1 MPARQPTYPCMR
13 KGGAQLHA
21 TILKELNKESGKEK
35 GWSLAKFGFLNIKKL
50 SSPRFQV
57 YVKPPSGSEPGTVIS
72 YVRGTKTKA
81 DVIVDVGL
89 ALNYRGDR
97 FKNAEKVQKKVVA
110 EYGSNPP
117 KYRLFIVGS
126 SLGGS
131 IAEWLGKKPELSR
144 GFATFD
150 VITIGKPVTPVQ
162 LLTGDAPGATQTDVR
177 QEYDPV
183 SFLKPLQPHRNDIM
197 LESEHGA
204 LSPLKNHIG
213 ESVMAH
219 HEIKDQMIG
228 TARKLPVRNLRRV
241 VVLMRRGRP
250 LEERRGGALHVTGLS
265 KKEVMDR
272 AEYLIRNHQNV
283 GDKIFL
289 QTMKYIDDVHRAR
302 AKPRATGG
310 VPFQGA

>member
-1 MPARQPTYPCMR
+1 MSSKYF
-13 KGGAQLHA
+13 GGARLHA
-21 TILKELNKESGKEK
+21 SLLKELNKESGKES
-35 GWSLAKFGFLNIKKL
+35 GWNLTSFGYTNIRKF

-57 YVKPPSGSEPGTVIS
+57 YVKPPSANDVGTVIS
-72 YVRGTKTKA
+72 YVRGTKTKT

-97 FKNAEKVQKKVVA
+97 FKNAEKAQKKVVK
-110 EYGSNPP
+110 EYGSSPP

-131 IAEWLGKKPELSR
+131 IAEWLGKKPELSK
-144 GFATFD
+144 GFSSFD

-162 LLTGDAPGATQTDVR
+162 LMTGDAPGPSQTDVR

-183 SFLKPLQPHRNDIM
+183 SFLKPLQKHDNDVM
-197 LESEHGA
+197 LESEHGI

-213 ESVMAH
+213 ESVMSH

-228 TARKLPVRNLRRV
+228 TARKLPVKDLRRV
-241 VVLMRRGRP
+241 VIMLRKGAP
-250 LEERRGGALHVTGLS
+250 LRVKEGGGLNITGL
-265 KKEVMDR
+265 KKKDVLDR
-272 AEYLIRNHQNV
+272 AEYLIRNHQDV

-289 QTMKYIDDVHRAR
+289 RTMEYIDSVHRAKADKR
-302 AKPRATGG
+302 K
-310 VPFQGA
+310 